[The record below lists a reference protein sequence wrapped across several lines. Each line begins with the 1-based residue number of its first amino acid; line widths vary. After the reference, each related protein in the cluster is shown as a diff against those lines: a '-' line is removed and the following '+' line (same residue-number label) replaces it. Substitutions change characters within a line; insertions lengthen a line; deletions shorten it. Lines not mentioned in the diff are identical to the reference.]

1 MSPQRT
7 PSESSPEPGSG
18 REHRKHGKDNDN
30 DKEDRVT
37 KKKQQQVL
45 NRNW

>member
-7 PSESSPEPGSG
+7 PSESESSPEPGSG
-18 REHRKHGKDNDN
+18 REHRKHGKDN
-30 DKEDRVT
+30 EDRVT
-37 KKKQQQVL
+37 EKKQQV